1 MTEENVIA
9 FFDLDHTLLD
19 GSSGEMFVRFM
30 VDEGYMP
37 RRSLLR
43 VFYYGLLYKMNRLG
57 KESLYGGFVE
67 WMEGYS
73 LEEIKEITDRCFELC
88 IARRLYKKGP
98 ELIARHR
105 RMGHLTVIA
114 TATTDYMAKKVM
126 TLVGAEDVIAA
137 SLGAN
142 GDSEILAPFMEGKLR
157 MVRDYCSR
165 HGASLSNC
173 YFYSDSMSDFPLLE
187 AVGHPVMVNP
197 QLKLRCAARGR
208 GWPILRFREHLC
220 AS

>member
-1 MTEENVIA
+1 MSGENVIA

-19 GSSGEMFVRFM
+19 GSSGEMFVKFM
-30 VDEGYMP
+30 VSGGYMP
-37 RRSLLR
+37 KRSLLR
-43 VFYYGLLYKMNRLG
+43 VFYYGLLYNMNRLG
-57 KESLYGGFVE
+57 KEDLYGGFME

-73 LEEIKEITDRCFELC
+73 LEEIKEITDRCFELS
-88 IARRLYKKGP
+88 IAGRLYRRGP

-105 RMGHLTVIA
+105 RMGHFTVIA

-126 TLVGAEDVIAA
+126 ALVGSDDVIAA
-137 SLGAN
+137 SLEAN
-142 GDSEILAPFMEGKLR
+142 GSPEVLVPFMEGKLK

-165 HGASLSNC
+165 HGANLSDC

-197 QLKLRCAARGR
+197 QLKLLRAASGR
-208 GWPILRFREHLC
+208 GWPILRFREHL
-220 AS
+220 